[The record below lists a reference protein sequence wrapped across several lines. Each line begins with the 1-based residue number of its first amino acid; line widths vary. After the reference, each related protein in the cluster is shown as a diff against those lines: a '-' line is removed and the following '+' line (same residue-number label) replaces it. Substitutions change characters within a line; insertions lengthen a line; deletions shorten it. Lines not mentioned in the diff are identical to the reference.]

1 MKSFIAL
8 LLPLALTA
16 CQASSGPDFTPI
28 KQGLGFLG
36 LSLILAA
43 FIRRTSKDHDDS

>member
-1 MKSFIAL
+1 MTGCTTS
-8 LLPLALTA
+8 T
-16 CQASSGPDFTPI
+16 GPDFTPI

-43 FIRRTSKDHDDS
+43 LIRLFGDRTKNPPPPPDREKP